1 VKAQSGW
8 TVVPGTLACLASA
21 SLLMGPSNAAYTPG
35 LYTVA
40 QARSGSHEYA
50 AHCAR
55 CHGATLDGA
64 LGSPLRGDS
73 FTSLGREGDLHI
85 GEFFHFMITET
96 PVGEGG
102 SLSHRQYVEILAF
115 VLYKNGY
122 RSGPRPLTFD
132 AALHSKE
139 LIAAQARHAAD

>member
-1 VKAQSGW
+1 MKA
-8 TVVPGTLACLASA
+8 VVLGAMGCLATA
-21 SLLMGPSNAAYTPG
+21 SLFAGPSNASYAPG
-35 LYTVA
+35 LYTLA

-50 AHCAR
+50 ANCAR

-64 LGSPLRGDS
+64 LGSPLRGES

-96 PVGEGG
+96 PVGAGG